1 MPTITKKNIEHGLNF
16 ENARKVGRKAGLGET
31 PVPMAVFGK
40 DQAYVVEDGVCG
52 FAWIEIRPARG
63 PLVTYLKKSKQGYY
77 SSYEGAYIFPIHDFN
92 QSLAR
97 KEAMAYA
104 MAAYL
109 CNCGYNVYAG
119 SRID

>member
-1 MPTITKKNIEHGLNF
+1 MPTITPANIQHGLNF
-16 ENARKVGRKAGLGET
+16 ENALKVGRKAGLGET
-31 PVPMAVFGK
+31 PVPMTVFGN

-52 FAWIEIRPARG
+52 FAWIEIRPAKG
-63 PLVTYLKKSKQGYY
+63 GLVTYLKKSKQGYY
-77 SSYEGAYIFPIHDFN
+77 SSYQKAYIFNIHDFN
-92 QSLAR
+92 QSLTR

-109 CNCGYNVYAG
+109 CNCGYNVCAN